1 MVIYTITIF
10 KLSYSGKIP
19 LGITTQN
26 YLYSYYEAFII
37 MYEC

>member
-10 KLSYSGKIP
+10 KLSYSGKIS

-26 YLYSYYEAFII
+26 SLDSYYEAFTI